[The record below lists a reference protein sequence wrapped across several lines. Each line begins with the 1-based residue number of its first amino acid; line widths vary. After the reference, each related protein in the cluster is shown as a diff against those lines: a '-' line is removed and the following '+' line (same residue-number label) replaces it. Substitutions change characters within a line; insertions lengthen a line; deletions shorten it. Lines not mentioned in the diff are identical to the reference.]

1 MDGSLSTKAFQ
12 QANPLI
18 SSQCVIGIENISRE
32 IAVVQIAK
40 KSHYQDQSARTKTDT
55 GREVENTKTRGR
67 TFVKELGKMS
77 P

>member
-1 MDGSLSTKAFQ
+1 MVLSSDGDRNL
-12 QANPLI
+12 
-18 SSQCVIGIENISRE
+18 SRE
-32 IAVVQIAK
+32 VADATLPRKDAIEIFC
-40 KSHYQDQSARTKTDT
+40 SRTKTDT

>member
-1 MDGSLSTKAFQ
+1 M
-12 QANPLI
+12 
-18 SSQCVIGIENISRE
+18 IGIENMSRE
-32 IAVVQIAK
+32 VADFKLPRKVTIE
-40 KSHYQDQSARTKTDT
+40 TKAPVPETDT

>member
-1 MDGSLSTKAFQ
+1 M
-12 QANPLI
+12 
-18 SSQCVIGIENISRE
+18 IGIENMSRE
-32 IAVVQIAK
+32 VANFKLPRKVTID
-40 KSHYQDQSARTKTDT
+40 DQSARTKTDT